1 MSPPRPNRSVPGL
14 MSKSAPPASGFMR
27 PAPNTPAFDWARD
40 GVACL
45 WLVALILGVVVWIAL
60 LAHGA
65 DRP

>member
-1 MSPPRPNRSVPGL
+1 MS
-14 MSKSAPPASGFMR
+14 MSAPPASGFMR